1 MHMVQETNDTTIFCP
16 KVINMDIVPATKG
29 PKKLLPKVIGMHMV
43 AEENATALKHLELI
57 NNQPIAVNKETI
69 AIIQD
74 LKFLTEPHLLIFLS
88 DDIET
93 I

>member
-1 MHMVQETNDTTIFCP
+1 
-16 KVINMDIVPATKG
+16 
-29 PKKLLPKVIGMHMV
+29 MV

-69 AIIQD
+69 AFIQD
-74 LKFLTEPHLLIFLS
+74 LKFLTEPRLLIFLS